1 MKKIKLYELIEF
13 FKWSG
18 YDLDIRANTNK
29 IAVDS
34 IWRGKM
40 SDFKKKDPV
49 NESPYS
55 KARNNHLGNYWVREV
70 ESNDGE
76 EDLITVYIEGR
87 SESEFYE
94 EQ

>member
-1 MKKIKLYELIEF
+1 MKKIKLYDLIEF

-40 SDFKKKDPV
+40 SDFKKKDPRKRKPIFQ
-49 NESPYS
+49 SQKQPS
-55 KARNNHLGNYWVREV
+55 RQLLGE
-70 ESNDGE
+70 
-76 EDLITVYIEGR
+76 R
-87 SESEFYE
+87 S
-94 EQ
+94 